1 MKKTLHNLFDEAYA
15 NEIETLVAQNAASD
29 VSADTLSAIK
39 DKVYAKT
46 NLKKE
51 KKRTKSMYLRF
62 GAIAACFVLIL
73 SAVAIVAMLHDWD
86 NPPAVHNPPSIST
99 MRPGSKITGLPALV
113 YGDTSS
119 EGEVMPDIIPPGFEI
134 QTVIE
139 AEIIEV
145 LPDTYYYTDSHDS
158 YYKPYHVAK
167 LRVVDSIRGDGLPE
181 EIFLRYSH
189 YDTTVFEDYECF
201 IMSLNQIGM
210 ENYALIN
217 GTQSRID
224 YFSNMFSLWVDDLG
238 YGSVI
243 AFNDGRVDDSFW
255 DNTDYYTSKYF
266 ENYNYIDRLLDKTDP
281 YYSYYPASRNS
292 TIAEVK
298 SNILALA
305 KDENNQHVSP
315 EIYNYVTVDDVFI
328 SDEAKEI
335 MAYLEP
341 SESNVFVYYLD
352 LGVDRVVAD
361 YTRIVNGFIAGE
373 RITINGYSGEN
384 GNVKRRG
391 EIYNEDDFAK
401 LPNIGNALAN
411 MELFELVPPHIEITE
426 EMLLVHAN
434 ASGVYRK
441 VDGKVYGIIRV
452 MWCYKHPNKIA
463 GSEPGYQCDDMYYL
477 YDESGNGVIVE
488 RDELKAVIG
497 QDSFIQSFRYEIY
510 GAPII

>member
-1 MKKTLHNLFDEAYA
+1 MKKTLHNIFDEAAA

-39 DKVYAKT
+39 NKVYAKT

-51 KKRTKSMYLRF
+51 KKTTKSMYLRS
-62 GAIAACFVLIL
+62 GAIAACLVLFL
-73 SAVAIVAMLHDWD
+73 SAITIMATLHDWGN
-86 NPPAVHNPPSIST
+86 NPAIHDAPSIST
-99 MRPGSKITGLPALV
+99 MRPGNKIAGLQTLV

-119 EGEVMPDIIPPGFEI
+119 EGEGLTEMIPPGFEM

-139 AEIIEV
+139 AEVIEV
-145 LPDTYYYTDSHDS
+145 LPDTYYFYSSGDS
-158 YYKPYHVAK
+158 YYTPYHVAK

-189 YDTTVFEDYECF
+189 YDTTVFAGYERF

-255 DNTDYYTSKYF
+255 DKTDYYTSRVFKGYV
-266 ENYNYIDRLLDKTDP
+266 DKLLDKTDP

-298 SNILALA
+298 SNILELT
-305 KDENNQHVSP
+305 KDEGNRHVSLRRYDYITA
-315 EIYNYVTVDDVFI
+315 EDVFI

-361 YTRIVNGFIAGE
+361 YTRIVNGFITDE

-384 GNVKRRG
+384 GNVSRRG
-391 EIYNEDDFAK
+391 EIYTEEDLAK

-434 ASGVYRK
+434 ASGIYRK

-477 YDESGNGVIVE
+477 YDESGNGAIVE

-497 QDSFIQSFRYEIY
+497 QDSFIQRFRYEIY

>member
-15 NEIETLVAQNAASD
+15 NEIETLVDQNAASD

-51 KKRTKSMYLRF
+51 KKTTKSMYLRF
-62 GAIAACFVLIL
+62 GAIAACLILIL

-119 EGEVMPDIIPPGFEI
+119 EGEVLADMIPPGFEI

-139 AEIIEV
+139 AEVIEV
-145 LPDTYYYTDSHDS
+145 LPDTYYYADS
-158 YYKPYHVAK
+158 YYTPYHVAK

-189 YDTTVFEDYECF
+189 YDTTVFEGYERF

-210 ENYALIN
+210 ENYALVN
-217 GTQSRID
+217 RTQSRID

-243 AFNDGRVDDSFW
+243 AFNDGKVDDSFW
-255 DNTDYYTSKYF
+255 DKTDYYTSRVFKGYV
-266 ENYNYIDRLLDKTDP
+266 DKMLDKTDP

-298 SNILALA
+298 TNILALA
-305 KDENNQHVSP
+305 KDESNRHVRP
-315 EIYNYVTVDDVFI
+315 EKNYVTADDVFI

-335 MAYLEP
+335 QAYLEP
-341 SESNVFVYYLD
+341 NESNVFVYYLE
-352 LGVDRVVAD
+352 LGDDRVIAN
-361 YTRIVNGFIAGE
+361 YTRIVNGFLTDE
-373 RITINGYSGEN
+373 RITINGYPGEN
-384 GNVKRRG
+384 GNVNRRG
-391 EIYNEDDFAK
+391 EIYTENDFAK
-401 LPNIGNALAN
+401 LPDIGDTLAN
-411 MELFELVPPHIEITE
+411 TKLSELDPPHIEITE
-426 EMLLVHAN
+426 EMLFIKAN

-463 GSEPGYQCDDMYYL
+463 GHEPGYQHDDMYYL
-477 YDESGNGVIVE
+477 YDETGNGAIVE
-488 RDELKAVIG
+488 RAELKAVIG
-497 QDSFIQSFRYEIY
+497 GDSFIQRFRYEIS